1 MRSKGALIQFIVA
14 LVLVLA
20 QVPSSALAG
29 IFSKHADCK
38 MPCCLPQAAP
48 QDSASICHS
57 EAAPDPGLCQPHG
70 AKASRSISERESP
83 CKCSLS
89 APPED
94 RSSPVALAPAS
105 SQSSFQVDVAALPP
119 DAFTIALAACEE
131 SQPGILGSDS
141 GPPAQGPHCVWLG
154 RAPPVFLA

>member
-1 MRSKGALIQFIVA
+1 MRSKGALIQFIIA
-14 LVLVLA
+14 LALVLA

-48 QDSASICHS
+48 QGSASVCHS
-57 EAAPDPGLCQPHG
+57 ELAPAPDLCQTHG
-70 AKASRSISERESP
+70 SNESSSISERESS
-83 CKCSLS
+83 CKCSIS

-94 RSSPVALAPAS
+94 RSSPVALAPTS
-105 SQSSFQVDVAALPP
+105 SQSSFQPDVAALPP
-119 DAFTIALAACEE
+119 HAFTIALIACEE

-141 GPPAQGPHCVWLG
+141 GPPAHGPHCVWLG